1 MNKKIRALLEVIKA
15 KNEQAKSFLDGESK
29 DIEKAN
35 ALFDEIEI
43 LKSELEAEKKALEN
57 DKIAA
62 GQKFDECKS
71 EKGKETNST
80 EKFANDIKLLATKK
94 LSEGVNDDGGYT
106 VPEDIQ
112 TKINQYKTADFSFED
127 YIDKENVTTAK
138 GSRIYQKKTDI
149 TGFSKVDEGSDFAE
163 IAEPKFEKQTFE
175 ITDKGGVLAVT
186 NSLLR
191 DTAENI
197 ENVIVEWFAKN
208 RRATINNDVLT
219 LLATKTKTAI
229 TDVVKGLKKVVNVT
243 LGAAY
248 ADTSKIY
255 TNDDGV
261 DLLDNLVDTNGRPL
275 LNPIPTEPKKLQLS
289 VGARVIEIVNVPNS
303 VLKTTGKKIP
313 FVVGDL
319 HEAIKRFDR
328 QSLEIKGSDIASVG
342 SLNAFSQNLTLF
354 RGIMRDDIKLKDND
368 AFVYCEYTVTE

>member
-1 MNKKIRALLEVIKA
+1 M
-15 KNEQAKSFLDGESK
+15 
-29 DIEKAN
+29 
-35 ALFDEIEI
+35 
-43 LKSELEAEKKALEN
+43 
-57 DKIAA
+57 
-62 GQKFDECKS
+62 
-71 EKGKETNST
+71 
-80 EKFANDIKLLATKK
+80 
-94 LSEGVNDDGGYT
+94 NDDGGYT

-127 YIDKENVTTAK
+127 YIDKETVTTPK
-138 GSRIYQKKTDI
+138 GSRIYQKKTDV

-208 RRATINNDVLT
+208 RRATINNDVLA
-219 LLATKTKTAI
+219 LLATKAKTDI
-229 TDVVKGLKKVVNVT
+229 TDVVKGLKKAVNVT

-261 DLLDNLVDTNGRPL
+261 DLLDNLVDTNG
-275 LNPIPTEPKKLQLS
+275 LS
-289 VGARVIEIVNVPNS
+289 LIHI
-303 VLKTTGKKIP
+303 
-313 FVVGDL
+313 
-319 HEAIKRFDR
+319 
-328 QSLEIKGSDIASVG
+328 
-342 SLNAFSQNLTLF
+342 
-354 RGIMRDDIKLKDND
+354 
-368 AFVYCEYTVTE
+368 